1 MKEDRSQPTM
11 IIPRG
16 TEISVDATGQLS
28 IRTPGSLVMQN
39 SGTFAEI
46 ACASGSLRIDREVSI
61 EAVAVRV
68 ADTCHIAGTL
78 TAWEVQA
85 RRIVLED
92 GASACVM
99 VRDSEIL
106 EVNKQ
111 ARLVGNFG
119 SEEELYHTIGRFNE
133 QLRDLPQAVADDPA
147 TPAPVERPFRTAAVA
162 SSDDE

>member
-16 TEISVDATGQLS
+16 TEISVGTTGQLS

-46 ACASGSLRIDREVSI
+46 SCANGSLRIDREVSI
-61 EAVAVRV
+61 EAVTVHV

-99 VRDSEIL
+99 VRDSEAL

-111 ARLVGNFG
+111 ARMVGNFG
-119 SEEELYHTIGRFNE
+119 SEEELYQAIGRFNE
-133 QLRDLPQAVADDPA
+133 QLRDLPQTVAEEAEP
-147 TPAPVERPFRTAAVA
+147 PAPIERPFAKAAA
-162 SSDDE
+162 AADDD

>member
-1 MKEDRSQPTM
+1 VKEDRTQPTM

-16 TEISVDATGQLS
+16 TEIGIDANGQLS

-46 ACASGSLRIDREVSI
+46 SCANGSLRIDREVSV
-61 EAVAVRV
+61 EAVTVRV

-99 VRDSEIL
+99 VRDSEVL
-106 EVNKQ
+106 EVDKQ
-111 ARLVGNFG
+111 ARMVGNFG
-119 SEEELYHTIGRFNE
+119 SEAELVEAIGRFNE
-133 QLRDLPQAVADDPA
+133 QLRDLPQTAADEAEAPTPIERSFARAAAAADD
-147 TPAPVERPFRTAAVA
+147 
-162 SSDDE
+162 D